1 MQKTNQKKKK
11 NKNHGISILTGG
23 LATKLY
29 LTLETP

>member
-1 MQKTNQKKKK
+1 MEKTNQKK
-11 NKNHGISILTGG
+11 NKNPGISILTGG